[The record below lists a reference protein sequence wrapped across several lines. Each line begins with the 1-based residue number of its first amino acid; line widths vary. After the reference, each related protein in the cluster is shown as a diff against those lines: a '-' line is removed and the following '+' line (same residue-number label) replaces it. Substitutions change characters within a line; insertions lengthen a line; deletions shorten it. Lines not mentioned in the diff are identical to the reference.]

1 MDKLNKL
8 FINDGIDTK
17 ISVISD
23 KKNMKAASWETKLDE
38 MALFIERN
46 IFLVDDFFHLNVKIN
61 EEKPAK
67 IDIIYDND
75 INT

>member
-1 MDKLNKL
+1 
-8 FINDGIDTK
+8 
-17 ISVISD
+17 
-23 KKNMKAASWETKLDE
+23 MKAASWETKLDE
-38 MALFIERN
+38 MVLFIERN

-75 INT
+75 INTWNYGIISAY